1 MLEPPADS
9 HFSKLMFNCWTL
21 AARTFRMRRRSKCAR
36 AAERASSRVTTV
48 RSPLRC
54 SPRQT
59 FNPIL
64 IGGAKSSGPGQ
75 TVLKAV
81 AASAALAGFRA
92 WTSALGCVSS
102 IGRNLAFGGHRQVC
116 LVICCRCGAPSS
128 NQLIGHR
135 LHFPGKSFAVL
146 PKDADRIHP
155 PGLQYGKRALD
166 LRNAILAIFKH
177 ARFDFEF
184 IEPQFQRQLG
194 DAAEPVVARA
204 PSIGYVATLL

>member
-1 MLEPPADS
+1 
-9 HFSKLMFNCWTL
+9 MFNCWTL

-146 PKDADRIHP
+146 PKEADRIHP
-155 PGLQYGKRALD
+155 PVSNMESERSISAMRSWQYSNTLVSIS
-166 LRNAILAIFKH
+166 NSSN
-177 ARFDFEF
+177 
-184 IEPQFQRQLG
+184 
-194 DAAEPVVARA
+194 
-204 PSIGYVATLL
+204 PSSSDN